1 MDYAS
6 KLYTF
11 CLLHYDTTNLPAL
24 VEYLQPRQG
33 EKILEIGCNR
43 GRLLKKI
50 VDLGTKAFGI
60 DVNPYAIENRTAGV
74 ETALMDATQLTF
86 PGASFDKIYSLHVI
100 EHIPNLKKAFEEM
113 ARVLRP
119 GGRIVLF
126 YPAEPIRGLFAI
138 PSALVMWK
146 NPLDIHVNKLNPRKI
161 AAMASSL
168 GLEHVESHF
177 PVRFT
182 HQYVTVLQKKS

>member
-6 KLYTF
+6 KLYAF
-11 CLLHYDTTNLPAL
+11 CFCHYDISNFSAL
-24 VEYLQPRQG
+24 LKYLEPQRG
-33 EKILEIGCNR
+33 EKILEVGCNR

-50 VDLGTKAFGI
+50 VDLGVEALGI
-60 DVNPYAIENRTAGV
+60 DVNPYAVENRMPGV
-74 ETALMDATQLTF
+74 ETSLMDATNLTF
-86 PGASFDKIYSLHVI
+86 PDASFDKIYSLHVI

-113 ARVLRP
+113 ARVLSP
-119 GGRIVLF
+119 GGRVVLF

-138 PSALVMWK
+138 PSALAMWK
-146 NPLDIHVNKLNPRKI
+146 NPLDIHVHKLNPQKV
-161 AAMASSL
+161 AAMAAPL

-182 HQYVTVLQKKS
+182 PQYVTVLRKGS